1 MSWTKSIY
9 WLTRLDNI
17 SGFFTSMSVLF
28 GISLL
33 VIFAYRL
40 FMFIEGEE
48 PTKKPIMV
56 GILTFLF
63 FFFIILRVLTPT
75 TKEAIIIVSA
85 GKTLDYVSTD
95 TSIRKIPGKVVDVT
109 NEWLDKKL
117 KEMKGDLE
125 GSLDSA
131 KIK

>member
-1 MSWTKSIY
+1 
-9 WLTRLDNI
+9 
-17 SGFFTSMSVLF
+17 
-28 GISLL
+28 
-33 VIFAYRL
+33 
-40 FMFIEGEE
+40 
-48 PTKKPIMV
+48 MV

-125 GSLDSA
+125 KSLDSA